1 MRLTAVAEIRCSG
14 WGELRQPVE
23 TVVGAGAAAAAAAAV
38 GYDGLDAV
46 VAVAA
51 AAVDLLPQAEDAP
64 VDDATG

>member
-23 TVVGAGAAAAAAAAV
+23 TAVGAGAAAAAAV

-46 VAVAA
+46 VAAAAA